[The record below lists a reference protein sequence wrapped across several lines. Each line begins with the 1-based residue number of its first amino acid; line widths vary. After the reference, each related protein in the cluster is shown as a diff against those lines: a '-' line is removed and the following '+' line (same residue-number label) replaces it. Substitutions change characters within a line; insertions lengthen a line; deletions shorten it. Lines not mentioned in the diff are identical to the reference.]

1 MAHESMNQLHIVILA
16 AGEGKRMKSATAK
29 VLQKIAGRPMLAH
42 VIDTARALRPAGIH
56 LVYGHGGD
64 QVRAAFQGQGDLSW
78 AEQEQRLGTGH
89 AVQQAMPG
97 VPQDARV
104 LVLYGDVPLIQ
115 AATLQ
120 RLLDAP
126 GRLAVLVADMDD
138 PTGYGRIV
146 RDPEGR
152 VGRIVEHKD
161 ADEDQRAIR
170 TINTGIL
177 VADGEPLRRW
187 LERLG
192 NDNAQG
198 EYYLTDVFAAA
209 AAEYSPA
216 EMVHVEDPIEVE
228 GANDPWQLAQLER
241 AFQRRAARALCA
253 QGARLADP
261 SRYDQRGTVTVGR
274 DVEID
279 VDAVLEGIVELGDG
293 VRIGPFCRLKD
304 VRLGART
311 EVRAHCDLDGVVVE
325 GAAQIGPYSRLRPGT
340 VLADGAHVGNFV
352 ETKNVR
358 LGVGSKANHLTYLGD
373 AAIGA
378 GVNVGAGTIT
388 CNYDGVNKSV
398 TTIED
403 GAFIGSNSSLVA
415 PVTIGKNATIAAGSV
430 ITRPAPAGEL
440 TLGRARQTTVEGWK
454 RPVKKTP
461 QEK

>member
-1 MAHESMNQLHIVILA
+1 MNQLHIVILA

-56 LVYGHGGD
+56 LVYGHGGE
-64 QVRAAFQGQGDLSW
+64 QVRAAFAGQDDLRWS
-78 AEQEQRLGTGH
+78 EQEQRLGTGH

-104 LVLYGDVPLIQ
+104 LVLYGDVPLI
-115 AATLQ
+115 AAPTLQ

-126 GRLAVLVADMDD
+126 GRLAVLVADLDD

-161 ADEDQRAIR
+161 ADEDERAIR
-170 TINTGIL
+170 TVNTGIL

-187 LERLG
+187 LDRLG

-198 EYYLTDVFAAA
+198 EYYLTDVFASA

-216 EMVHVEDPIEVE
+216 EMVHVDDPIEVE

-241 AFQRRAARALCA
+241 AFQRRAARALCV

-261 SRYDQRGTVTVGR
+261 ARYDQRGTVTVGR

-279 VDAVLEGIVELGDG
+279 VDAILEGTVELGDG

-304 VRLGART
+304 VRLGAGT
-311 EVRAHCDLDGVVVE
+311 EVRAHCDLDGVTVE
-325 GAAQIGPYSRLRPGT
+325 GAAQIGPYARLRPGT

-352 ETKNVR
+352 ETKNARV
-358 LGVGSKANHLTYLGD
+358 GVGSKANHLTYLGD
-373 AAIGA
+373 AVIGA

-388 CNYDGVNKSV
+388 CNYDGVNKWV

-415 PVTIGKNATIAAGSV
+415 PVTIGKDATIAAGST

-440 TLGRARQTTVEGWK
+440 SIGRARQATVEGWK
-454 RPVKKTP
+454 RPVKKP
-461 QEK
+461 KD